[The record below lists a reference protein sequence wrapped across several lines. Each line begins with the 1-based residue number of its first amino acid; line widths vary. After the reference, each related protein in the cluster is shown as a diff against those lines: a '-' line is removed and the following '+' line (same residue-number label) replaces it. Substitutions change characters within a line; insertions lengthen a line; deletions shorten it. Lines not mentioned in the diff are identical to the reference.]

1 MFLLSCERSMGKAP
15 AALINVP
22 KIGTLNNVCL
32 EIIDCLPGKAACI
45 NIGSIRPD
53 GCQAMNSSPPSSG
66 KLSSS
71 TRLISLNQ
79 TETKARVNLR
89 VKR

>member
-15 AALINVP
+15 AALMNLP
-22 KIGTLNNVCL
+22 KIGTLKSVCL
-32 EIIDCLPGKAACI
+32 AIIDCLPGKAACI
-45 NIGSIRPD
+45 SIGSISPD

-79 TETKARVNLR
+79 IETKARVNLR
-89 VKR
+89 VRR